1 MGRHVVKGVWMTEVT
16 KVKENLEVNK
26 RDSHFGSETSYLKGE
41 SEMDQSC

>member
-1 MGRHVVKGVWMTEVT
+1 MGRHVVKGVWMMEVT

-26 RDSHFGSETSYLKGE
+26 RDSHFGSETSCLKGE